1 MKVIINGAGIAGPT
15 LAWWLNRSGH
25 EVTLVE
31 QSPSLRRGGYIID
44 FWGTGYDIAE
54 RMGAL
59 PQILERGYQVKE
71 VRFVNRHSHKV
82 GGFSV
87 DIFHRLTNNRFTSVR
102 RSDISSVIF
111 DSFGDNVE
119 TIFGDSVRAIDEQGD
134 KVHVSFD
141 HAPSRDADLVIGADG
156 LHSRVRQ
163 IAFAPETDLEVPL
176 GYHVAAF
183 EIDGYTPR
191 DELVFITYGLPGR
204 QISRFA
210 MREDK
215 TLILCVFRNE
225 YMPTQDGVSNA
236 DHKSTLRHIYSELGW
251 ECDRILEAMS
261 EAPDVYFDSVSQ
273 IRMDHWTRGRTALA
287 GDAAACVSLLAG
299 EGTGLAMTEAYVLAA
314 ELARST
320 SIADAFTAYEKRMMP
335 FVAAKQRS
343 AAKFASSF
351 TPTTALGVTF
361 RNLVTRVLGIHA
373 VAEWFIARDL
383 RDDIELPDF
392 P

>member
-1 MKVIINGAGIAGPT
+1 MKVIINGAGISGPT
-15 LAWWLNRSGH
+15 LAWWLSRSGH

-31 QSPSLRRGGYIID
+31 ESHELRRGGYIID

-54 RMGAL
+54 RMGVL
-59 PQILERGYQVKE
+59 PEILERGYQVKE
-71 VRFVNRHSHKV
+71 VRFVNRRNHKV

-102 RSDISSVIF
+102 RSDISAVIF

-134 KVHVSFD
+134 KVQVSFD
-141 HAPSRDADLVIGADG
+141 HAPSRDVDLVIGADG

-163 IAFAPETDLEVPL
+163 IAFAPEADLDLPL

-183 EIDGYTPR
+183 EIDEYTPR
-191 DELVFITYGLPGR
+191 DELVFVTYGLPGR

-215 TLILCVFRNE
+215 TLILCVFRDE
-225 YMPTQDGVSNA
+225 YMGAQVSASHLDQKN
-236 DHKSTLRHIYSELGW
+236 TLRHIFSGLGW

-261 EAPDVYFDSVSQ
+261 EAHDVYFDSVSQ
-273 IRMDHWTRGRTALA
+273 IRMDHWTRGRTALV

-314 ELARST
+314 ELARSK
-320 SIADAFTAYEKRMMP
+320 SVAEAFAAYEKRMMP
-335 FVAAKQRS
+335 FVAAKQSS

-351 TPTTALGVTF
+351 TPKTAVGVTF
-361 RNLVTRVLGIHA
+361 RNLVTRLLGIHA

-383 RDDIELPDF
+383 RDDIELPDV

>member
-1 MKVIINGAGIAGPT
+1 
-15 LAWWLNRSGH
+15 
-25 EVTLVE
+25 
-31 QSPSLRRGGYIID
+31 
-44 FWGTGYDIAE
+44 
-54 RMGAL
+54 
-59 PQILERGYQVKE
+59 
-71 VRFVNRHSHKV
+71 
-82 GGFSV
+82 
-87 DIFHRLTNNRFTSVR
+87 
-102 RSDISSVIF
+102 
-111 DSFGDNVE
+111 
-119 TIFGDSVRAIDEQGD
+119 
-134 KVHVSFD
+134 
-141 HAPSRDADLVIGADG
+141 
-156 LHSRVRQ
+156 
-163 IAFAPETDLEVPL
+163 
-176 GYHVAAF
+176 
-183 EIDGYTPR
+183 
-191 DELVFITYGLPGR
+191 
-204 QISRFA
+204 

-225 YMPTQDGVSNA
+225 YMPTQDGVSNT
-236 DHKSTLRHIYSELGW
+236 DHKSTLRHIYSGLGW

-273 IRMDHWTRGRTALA
+273 IRTDHWTRGRTALA

>member
-54 RMGAL
+54 RMGVL
-59 PQILERGYQVKE
+59 PEILERGYQVKE
-71 VRFVNRHSHKV
+71 VRFVNRHNYKV

-102 RSDISSVIF
+102 RSDISAVIF

-163 IAFAPETDLEVPL
+163 IAFAPETDLEFPL

-225 YMPTQDGVSNA
+225 YMPTQDGMSNT